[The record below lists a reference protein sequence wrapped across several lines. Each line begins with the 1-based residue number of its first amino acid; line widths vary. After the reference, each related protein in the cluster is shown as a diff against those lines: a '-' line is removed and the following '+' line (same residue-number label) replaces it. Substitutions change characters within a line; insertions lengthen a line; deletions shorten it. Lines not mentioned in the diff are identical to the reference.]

1 MGGNCRT
8 VMIAHASPASGSY
21 EETRNTLL
29 YADRAKNIKTN
40 VSVTFFRNAITLY
53 RRQVSRAK
61 FEANVRGMLIQYC
74 VFLEN
79 ALSRVQISQ
88 KLITTFWFNWQVKPN
103 QFSVSYHIAQ
113 YTNIIADLRKEIF
126 RLKLKIS
133 EHDADKSNESS
144 SKLASIFIENLW
156 IWCLFICQKTI
167 WKAWS

>member
-1 MGGNCRT
+1 M
-8 VMIAHASPASGSY
+8 
-21 EETRNTLL
+21 
-29 YADRAKNIKTN
+29 
-40 VSVTFFRNAITLY
+40 
-53 RRQVSRAK
+53 
-61 FEANVRGMLIQYC
+61 
-74 VFLEN
+74 
-79 ALSRVQISQ
+79 
-88 KLITTFWFNWQVKPN
+88 KPN

-144 SKLASIFIENLW
+144 SKLASIFIENFL